1 MEPQNQ
7 CAKLAS
13 RFQEMKEEEG
23 LLDMKFF
30 FGEVSETTV
39 EGFCEEVNRMYKLV
53 DEGRCQ
59 RSSAG
64 AISRANCLKNKS
76 SSSKGQT

>member
-1 MEPQNQ
+1 MRQ
-7 CAKLAS
+7 LAS

-30 FGEVSETTV
+30 FGEVSETTE

-59 RSSAG
+59 KVERWG
-64 AISRANCLKNKS
+64 DF
-76 SSSKGQT
+76 KGELPTE